1 MASESLPTRAA
12 PVRVHIP
19 PPQADLVVAENGK
32 NKAEALASVA
42 KGNETVE
49 WACSM
54 PQLMQGKILQVSRG
68 IDCQDLREPLG
79 VVASLVVSRMRSSR
93 ALVMDV
99 KGVLFDFLFCSVVD
113 VFGSLVARDL
123 QSRNLP
129 RFRERCG
136 GGVREGGGEGVLCQ
150 RCASFH
156 RSALLL
162 NIAAAKH
169 VQSFASFFARE

>member
-1 MASESLPTRAA
+1 M
-12 PVRVHIP
+12 
-19 PPQADLVVAENGK
+19 AENGK

-79 VVASLVVSRMRSSR
+79 VVASLVVSRVRSSR
-93 ALVMDV
+93 APVMHV
-99 KGVLFDFLFCSVVD
+99 KGVLFDFLLCSVVD

-129 RFRERCG
+129 RF
-136 GGVREGGGEGVLCQ
+136 
-150 RCASFH
+150 
-156 RSALLL
+156 
-162 NIAAAKH
+162 
-169 VQSFASFFARE
+169 